1 MSYIVII
8 ILCIA
13 QFSTVEHSMNRV
25 ILVYIGILVLEIILC
40 SSLKYSFAFEFGETS
55 PNGGRHARD
64 V

>member
-1 MSYIVII
+1 MSYIIII

-40 SSLKYSFAFEFGETS
+40 SSLKYSFAFEFG
-55 PNGGRHARD
+55 D
-64 V
+64 Q